1 MLTSVFVMKSYVSGP
16 YHVSAV
22 NFITVRGFPRPGF
35 IGFSVSTDA
44 AADPVCMKMRGSTR
58 LISVV
63 LVMLRGHVYEF
74 VDVTL

>member
-1 MLTSVFVMKSYVSGP
+1 MIRLLLIVVIYHVSLL

-44 AADPVCMKMRGSTR
+44 AADPVYM
-58 LISVV
+58 
-63 LVMLRGHVYEF
+63 
-74 VDVTL
+74 